1 MGSLTFGPYNPQC
14 LALGP
19 GSRLGSYE
27 IVSALGAGGMGE
39 VYVAIDTVL
48 GRQVAIKVLPEV
60 FAQDAERA
68 ARFERE
74 AKTLAAL
81 NHPHIAQ
88 IYDLEKSSGV
98 GALVMELVE
107 GEDLSQRIARGAI
120 PLDDALFIAQ
130 QIAEALEAAHEQN
143 IIHRDLKPANVKVRS
158 DGTVKVLDFGLAKAL
173 EPMGSMPGGVS
184 MSPTITTPAMTH
196 AGVILGTAAY
206 MSPEQARGKPVDKR
220 ADIWAFGCVL
230 FEMLS
235 GCRPFPKEETVSDTL
250 AGILKGEPAWNALPA
265 DTPQQI
271 RTLVE
276 RCLRKD
282 VRRRLPDIAQARI
295 ELDEVRSEPLRAVEP
310 RGPQSP
316 RLTSLW
322 PAATA
327 LSLLTAAGL
336 AAWIVVAPPP
346 DQFVA
351 RFDVV
356 APPGAT
362 PFPPLGRIMDT
373 GQPLS
378 PDGRTVAYLATA
390 EGKQVIWVR
399 ALDSSTARPLPGTED
414 ATRPAWSPDSQYI
427 AFFAQGRL
435 KKVAIEGGPP
445 SVISN
450 EAGREVSWGS
460 ENVILIGGG
469 GKPLRRVSAE
479 GGETTLATEFGPA
492 ETTHDYPE
500 FLPDGRHF
508 LYMSRHGGTPE
519 DWDVFVG
526 RLDSNERHLLPGLH
540 AGVRYS
546 PTGHLLYL
554 REGTLIAHPFDVDRR
569 ELNGNAFAIAEGG
582 DGGPHPPLSV
592 STNGSLAYLREP
604 TRFDSRLAWFD
615 RSGKQLMVIGPS
627 GEYERVALSPNNRW
641 VAFDRG
647 LDIFLFDIERALT
660 NKLVSTAAADFAP
673 VWSAD
678 DRTIAF
684 ASSRDPAGN
693 VGPLNIAGG
702 HLYGRAVGVVGEDT
716 LLLKTDAGKTPTDW
730 SRDGRYVAYT
740 SRNDVW
746 AVPMPASGEA
756 QPVRVT
762 DTPFVESGGRF
773 SPDGSLI
780 AYQSNESGGRPEV
793 YVQTFPGRGARQQVS
808 VGGGSQPRWAPIGTE
823 LFYVAPDLTLMS
835 VSISADGGELHA
847 RSPVPLFQSLAFQR
861 DSEYDVSS
869 DGRFLLKL
877 PGEEQR
883 ADSITV
889 IVNWYEELKRR
900 LSTN

>member
-1 MGSLTFGPYNPQC
+1 M

-27 IVSALGAGGMGE
+27 ILSALGAGGMGE

-60 FAQDAERA
+60 FAQDAERV

-88 IYDLEKSSGV
+88 IYGLEKPS

-120 PLDDALFIAQ
+120 SLDDALCIAQ

-173 EPMGSMPGGVS
+173 EPIGSMPGGVS

-235 GCRPFPKEETVSDTL
+235 GRRPFPKEETVSDTL

-295 ELDEVRSEPLRAVEP
+295 ELDEARSEPIPAAERAPAPHRLRF
-310 RGPQSP
+310 
-316 RLTSLW
+316 LW

-327 LSLLTAAGL
+327 LSLLAAAGL
-336 AAWIVVAPPP
+336 AAWVILSPVPEQV
-346 DQFVA
+346 VA
-351 RFDVV
+351 RFDV
-356 APPGAT
+356 APPPGAT
-362 PFPPLGRIMDT
+362 PLPPFGRMMDV

-378 PDGRTVAYLATA
+378 PDGRMVAYVATA
-390 EGKQVIWVR
+390 EGKEVIWVR
-399 ALDSSTARPLPGTED
+399 SLDSSTARPLPGTED
-414 ATRPAWSPDSQYI
+414 ATRPTWSPDSQYI

-450 EAGREVSWGS
+450 EAGREVAWGS
-460 ENVILIGGG
+460 GNVILIGGG

-508 LYMSRHGGTPE
+508 LYMARHGGTPE

-526 RLDSNERHLLPGLH
+526 RLDSNERQLLPGVH

-554 REGTLIAHPFDVDRR
+554 RDRTLMAQPFDVDRR
-569 ELNGNAFAIAEGG
+569 DLTGNAFAVAEGVQV
-582 DGGPHPPLSV
+582 GPHPPFST
-592 STNGSLAYLREP
+592 STNGSLAYLGELSP
-604 TRFDSRLAWFD
+604 PDSRLAWFD
-615 RSGKQLMVIGPS
+615 RSGKQLAVISQS
-627 GEYERVALSPNNRW
+627 GQYDRVALSANSRW

-647 LDIFLFDIERALT
+647 LDTDIFLFDIERALT
-660 NKLVSTAAADFAP
+660 SKFVSTSAADFAA

-678 DRTIAF
+678 ARTIAF

-693 VGPLNIAGG
+693 VGPQNTSGG
-702 HLYGRAVGVVGEDT
+702 HLYERVVGVVGEDR
-716 LLLKTDAGKTPTDW
+716 LLLKTDAGKIPTDW
-730 SRDGRYVAYT
+730 SRDGRYLAYT

-746 AVPMPASGEA
+746 AVPMRASDEA

-835 VSISADGGELHA
+835 VSIKADGGELHA

-877 PGEEQR
+877 PGEGPR
-883 ADSITV
+883 AASITV
-889 IVNWYEELKRR
+889 IVNWHEELKRR
-900 LSTN
+900 LPTN